1 LIKWLTQLRPIKA
14 EEEVVE
20 VLDVVDVAEV
30 SVEEERVVM
39 VLLLLK
45 ASVDVEV
52 SVEEE
57 EEEEMLAKTNL
68 AVGSLLP
75 SWVVWSRR
83 S

>member
-1 LIKWLTQLRPIKA
+1 
-14 EEEVVE
+14 V
-20 VLDVVDVAEV
+20 DVVEV

-39 VLLLLK
+39 LLLLK
-45 ASVDVEV
+45 ANLDVVV

-68 AVGSLLP
+68 AVGSPLP